1 MDHGYDCGYQIK
13 ETRIPRT
20 IFSVAVDAV
29 VEAGK
34 QTLAEWNKLRSMLMR
49 VLAPFPE
56 AEQAVIRGI
65 KEIMGTGS

>member
-1 MDHGYDCGYQIK
+1 MDGGYDCGYQIK

-20 IFSVAVDAV
+20 IFVVVDAV

-34 QTLAEWNKLRSMLMR
+34 QTLAEWNKLRSMMMR